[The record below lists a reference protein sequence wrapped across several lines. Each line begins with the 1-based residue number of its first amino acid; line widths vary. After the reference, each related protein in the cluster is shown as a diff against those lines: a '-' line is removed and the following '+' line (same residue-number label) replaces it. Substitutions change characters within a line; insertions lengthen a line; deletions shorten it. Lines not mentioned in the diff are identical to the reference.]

1 MKFEID
7 EQTLKDLEVFSNDD
21 NHKSIYKLFSPTKT
35 AGGREKL
42 YRLLSSPLT
51 DLNEINERKN
61 IFAFFQEHLP
71 SGLTVDKDALNFA
84 EYYLKH
90 GEYLNRPPTKFSAI
104 NRLIMDKVSSGGDY
118 FLLHEG
124 VSSIIKL
131 LKAIHQFSLSLAEK
145 VKEHD
150 CPKRILDNNNEALN
164 IFSLPEYVKILN
176 AKKFSPYERAKLDYM
191 FRYIHKKHIL
201 FFLKLIY
208 EYDAF
213 LTVVRTAEKYNFT
226 NAEMLPKEENNL
238 QIEGLFHPFV
248 ENGVANDVNFDNSSN
263 LLFITGPN
271 MAGKSTLLKAI
282 GISVYLAHT
291 GFPVPA
297 KKMKLSL
304 LSGISTTINISDNL
318 NSGYSHF
325 YAEVMRIKNVANKLK
340 QHNNMLVIFDEL
352 FRGTNIKDAYDGT
365 LSIVSA
371 FARIKTSFFIIS
383 SHIVEVTK
391 ELQNNKNIKFSYL
404 EILEKDGHPTYT
416 YKMKDGVTDIRLGM
430 YIIRKEKII
439 DIINEVNN

>member
-7 EQTLKDLEVFSNDD
+7 DQTLNDLEVFSTDD
-21 NHKSIYKLFSPTKT
+21 NRKSIYKLFGPTKT
-35 AGGREKL
+35 VGGREKL

-51 DLNEINERKN
+51 DLDEINERKN
-61 IFAFFQEHLP
+61 IFAFFQKHLP

-90 GEYLNRPPTKFSAI
+90 AEYLNKPPTKFGAI
-104 NRLIMDKVSSGGDY
+104 SRLIMDKVSSGGEY
-118 FLLHEG
+118 YLINEG
-124 VSSIIKL
+124 VRSIIKL
-131 LKAIHQFSLSLAEK
+131 LKSIHKFSLSLSEK
-145 VKEHD
+145 VKEND
-150 CPKRILDNNNEALN
+150 CPKRILDNNSETMT
-164 IFSLPEYVKILN
+164 IFSQPEYVKILET
-176 AKKFSPYERAKLDYM
+176 KKFSTHGRAKLDYM
-191 FRYIHKKHIL
+191 FRYVNKKHIL
-201 FFLKLIY
+201 FFLNLIY
-208 EYDAF
+208 EYDAY
-213 LTVVRTAEKYNFT
+213 LTVVRTAEEHNFT
-226 NAEMLPKEENNL
+226 YAEVLPKESSRLE
-238 QIEGLFHPFV
+238 IEGLFHPFV
-248 ENGVANDVNFDNSSN
+248 ENGISNDIKFDDSSN

-271 MAGKSTLLKAI
+271 MAGKSTLLKAL

-297 KKMKLSL
+297 TKMTLSV

-340 QHNNMLVIFDEL
+340 QNNNMLVIFDEL

-365 LSIVSA
+365 LGIVSA
-371 FARIKTSFFIIS
+371 FAQIKTSFFVIS

-391 ELQNNKNIKFSYL
+391 ELQSNKNIKFSYL

-416 YKMKDGVTDIRLGM
+416 YKLKDGVTDIRLGM

>member
-7 EQTLKDLEVFSNDD
+7 KQTLKDLEVFSNDD
-21 NHKSIYKLFSPTKT
+21 NQNSIYKLFGPTKT
-35 AGGREKL
+35 AGGRDKL
-42 YRLLSSPLT
+42 YRLLSFPLT
-51 DLNEINERKN
+51 DLNEINERKD
-61 IFAFFQEHLP
+61 IFAFFHNHLP

-84 EYYLKH
+84 DYYLQH
-90 GEYLNRPPTKFSAI
+90 ADYNSRPPTRFSAI
-104 NRLIMDKVSSGGDY
+104 SRMLFDKVNSNGDY
-118 FLLHEG
+118 FLITEG
-124 VSSIIKL
+124 VRSIIKL
-131 LKAIHQFSLSLAEK
+131 IKSIHKFSLSLSEK
-145 VKEHD
+145 IKKYD
-150 CPKRILDNNNEALN
+150 CPKPIVDNNKRVME
-164 IFSLPEYVKILN
+164 IFSKPEYIKILETS
-176 AKKFSPYERAKLDYM
+176 KYGTYTRAKLDYM
-191 FRYIHKKHIL
+191 FRYTNKKHIV
-201 FFLKLIY
+201 FFLNLIY
-208 EYDAF
+208 EYDAY
-213 LTVVRTAEKYNFT
+213 LTVVKTAEKYNFT
-226 NAEMLPKEENNL
+226 YADVLSKEKSTLE
-238 QIEGLFHPFV
+238 IEGLFHPFV
-248 ENGVANDVNFDNSSN
+248 ENGIANDIKFDNSTN

-271 MAGKSTLLKAI
+271 MAGKSTLLKAL

-297 KKMKLSL
+297 TMMKLSV

-340 QHNNMLVIFDEL
+340 QNNNMLVIFDEL

-371 FARIKTSFFIIS
+371 FAQIKTSFFVIS

-391 ELQNNKNIKFSYL
+391 ELQANKNIKFSYL
-404 EILEKDGHPTYT
+404 EILEENGHPTYT
-416 YKMKDGVTDIRLGM
+416 YKLKNGITDIRLGM